1 MSTPQSTIYI
11 CSGVPLDSRY
21 EHTIL
26 FESVESQVEYF
37 TSKRVKTFSDYTY
50 IRKSWNIKVA
60 DNFET
65 ARKWNYLFF
74 RNSDTS
80 KYYFYFIN
88 QIEYEN
94 NGMVKLSL
102 ELDVLQTY
110 MKDFSL
116 SPCFIERAHTSSDN
130 VGEHTVDEGLDTGE
144 LVNRASEDVTELNDL
159 CILVY
164 STFNPN
170 SLITESDGSQKYL
183 DWHASY
189 YGKVFAGMGI
199 FAVATSDAVKF
210 GEKLTEFSE
219 KGYIDG
225 IVNMFM
231 YPKNMVTLGE
241 VTSAQ
246 THTWDDGIVCKY
258 VKNVKALSKTISK
271 QTTIGNHAIKN
282 NKLLTSP
289 YNVLYVSNNA
299 GTAATFKYERFSGEN
314 CSFNFIGCYS
324 PDGSVKIVPQ
334 NYDGVGA
341 NYEEGFS
348 LGTFPTCAWNSDMY
362 KVWLAQNQGSQ
373 AVAAGSAALTLVG
386 GVGAAA
392 LAAVTGGASL
402 AIGGIMAAGSGLM
415 NTFSLMAADQ
425 DRQVQ
430 PLQARGSHSVSVN
443 VANSKQTFSFYKKTV
458 TEERAK
464 IIDDYFTR
472 YGYKIMRVQ
481 TPNLAAR
488 PHFTYIKTI
497 GAHVE
502 GEFCNEDRLKLEAI
516 FDNGITVWKNPA
528 EVCNFSV
535 DNSPS

>member
-1 MSTPQSTIYI
+1 MSKPQSTIYI

-26 FESVESQVEYF
+26 FESVEKQVEYF

-50 IRKSWNIKVA
+50 IRKSWDLKVSG
-60 DNFET
+60 DFES

-116 SPCFIERAHTSSDN
+116 SPCFIERAHTTSDN

-144 LVNRASEDVTELNDL
+144 LVNRATEDVTDLNDL

-164 STFNPN
+164 STFDPN
-170 SLITESDGSQKYL
+170 SYNENTKKYV
-183 DWHASY
+183 DWNASY
-189 YGKVFAGMGI
+189 YGNVFSGLGI
-199 FAVATSDAVKF
+199 FTVNPVDAIKF
-210 GEKLTEFSE
+210 SEKLTEFSAR
-219 KGYIDG
+219 GYIDG

-231 YPKNMVTLGE
+231 YPRNMVTLGE
-241 VTSAQ
+241 VTSSQ
-246 THTWDDGIVCKY
+246 QHTWGDGIVCKY
-258 VKNVKALSKTISK
+258 VKNVKTLSKTITK
-271 QTTIGNHAIKN
+271 QTTIGNHTIKN
-282 NKLLTSP
+282 KKLLCYP
-289 YNVLYVSNNA
+289 YNVLYVTNNA
-299 GTAATFKYERFSGEN
+299 GTAATYKYERFIYDNE
-314 CSFNFIGCYS
+314 CEFKMCGCYS
-324 PDGSVKIVPQ
+324 PEGSVKLVPR
-334 NYDGVGA
+334 NYDGVVD

-348 LGTFPTCAWNSDMY
+348 LGSFPTCAWNSDMY
-362 KVWLAQNQGSQ
+362 KVWLAQNQGSL
-373 AVAAGSAALTLVG
+373 ASSAGTAALSIVG
-386 GVGAAA
+386 GVGAIA
-392 LAAVTGGASL
+392 LAPFTGGVSL
-402 AIGGIMAAGSGLM
+402 AVGGIMAAGSGAM
-415 NTFSLMAADQ
+415 SVFSMLAADQ
-425 DRQVQ
+425 DRQIQ
-430 PLQARGSHSVSVN
+430 PLQSRGAHSPSVN
-443 VANSKQTFSFYKKTV
+443 ISYGKQTFSFYKKTV

-497 GAHVE
+497 GAHVV

-516 FDNGITVWKNPA
+516 FDNGITVWKNPG

-535 DNSPS
+535 DNSPV